1 MELFTYYRS
10 TASYRVRIALALK
23 GLEARALPVNL
34 LTGAQHDA
42 DYLAANPQ
50 GRVPALR
57 LETGQV
63 LTQSMAI
70 LEYLEE
76 RWPTPPLL
84 PADRLARAQARSI
97 AGVIGCDVHPLH
109 NVAVLQRLRGLGVN
123 ETDVQAWIAHWIGRG
138 LAVVEQMLGEEG
150 YCLGDAPGLADV
162 FVVPQVYA
170 ARRFGVGLEA
180 CPRIQ
185 RVMALAERHPAFIV
199 AHPQAQVDT
208 PG

>member
-23 GLEARALPVNL
+23 GLQAQALPVNL
-34 LTGAQHDA
+34 LMGEQQDA
-42 DYLAANPQ
+42 GYLEINPQ

-70 LEYLEE
+70 LDYLEE

-84 PADRLARAQARSI
+84 PADLLARAQARSI

-109 NVAVLQRLRGLGVN
+109 NVAVLRWLRGHGVG
-123 ETDVQAWIAHWIGRG
+123 ETDVQAWITHWIGRG
-138 LAVVEQMLGEEG
+138 LVAVEQMLGEEG
-150 YCLGDAPGLADV
+150 YCLGPTPGWADV

-170 ARRFGVGLEA
+170 AQRFGVGLEA

-185 RVMALAERHPAFIV
+185 RVVALAERHPAFIA
-199 AHPQAQVDT
+199 AHPQAQADT

>member
-34 LTGAQHDA
+34 LTGEQQDA
-42 DYLAANPQ
+42 DYLDVNPQ

-70 LEYLEE
+70 LDYLEE

-84 PADRLARAQARSI
+84 PDDLLARAQARSI

-109 NVAVLQRLRGLGVN
+109 NVAVLQRLRGLGV
-123 ETDVQAWIAHWIGRG
+123 EEVDVQAWIAHWIGRG
-138 LAVVEQMLGEEG
+138 LAAVEPMLGQQG
-150 YCLGDAPGLADV
+150 YCLGDTPGWADV

-170 ARRFGVGLEA
+170 ARRFGVELDD
-180 CPRIQ
+180 CPRIS
-185 RVMALAERHPAFIV
+185 RVVALADRHPAFLA
-199 AHPQAQVDT
+199 AHPQAQADT